1 MWTVNFL
8 SLTTDFE
15 LSETCELLSWY
26 LHGCILQYVHVCND
40 RFCILGLLDMPTIK
54 KEYGVDYVFKA
65 IALMCHWVTRDEN
78 CQVNGI
84 KVFIDMSGLTMQHV
98 TTLWTRDN
106 SKKIM
111 QFYQVT

>member
-1 MWTVNFL
+1 MHKYG
-8 SLTTDFE
+8 DA
-15 LSETCELLSWY
+15 
-26 LHGCILQYVHVCND
+26 HVMY
-40 RFCILGLLDMPTIK
+40 FPTGLLDMPTIK

-65 IALMCHWVTRDEN
+65 IALMCHWVVRDEN

-111 QFYQVT
+111 QFYQVIKYSSEVI